1 MTRDSV
7 NFLEAEWGVGP
18 TRGIFAGI
26 LLLVKKGRLD
36 GNGRSNESLPDNRRK
51 RVG

>member
-18 TRGIFAGI
+18 ARGIFAGI
-26 LLLVKKGRLD
+26 LLLVKKGHAWMEMA
-36 GNGRSNESLPDNRRK
+36 GQMKLPDNRRK